1 MTGIEGDKMGE
12 ARILDG
18 RALAILTIL
27 KHCNIELE
35 GKEAVVVG
43 RSPISGNR
51 HIFRLIGLRRALSSF

>member
-1 MTGIEGDKMGE
+1 MGE